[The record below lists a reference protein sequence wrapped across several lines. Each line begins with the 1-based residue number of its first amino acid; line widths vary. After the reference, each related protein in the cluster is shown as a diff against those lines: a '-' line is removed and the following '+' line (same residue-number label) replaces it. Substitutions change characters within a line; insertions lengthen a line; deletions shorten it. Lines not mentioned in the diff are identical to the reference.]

1 MNLEFGTKSCPLF
14 MKCTAEDVSI
24 VCTIA
29 LNGEGT
35 MYWFDV
41 LLANSGP

>member
-1 MNLEFGTKSCPLF
+1 MNLEFGTKSSPLF
-14 MKCTAEDVSI
+14 MKFTAKDVPV
-24 VCTIA
+24 VCGIR

-41 LLANSGP
+41 LLANSDS

>member
-1 MNLEFGTKSCPLF
+1 MNLEFVTKSCPLF
-14 MKCTAEDVSI
+14 MKCTAEDVPV
-24 VCTIA
+24 VCTIR

-41 LLANSGP
+41 LLANSDP